1 MKKGLSQ
8 AQNGPVTHAG
18 PVRGCLGALLTSTG
32 TSFHREMI
40 GPKSDIGCGGRR
52 CTGTVDQA
60 VAGFAVSGQYPYF
73 LSARIHR
80 GAFLATMAAS

>member
-1 MKKGLSQ
+1 MKKRLSQ

-40 GPKSDIGCGGRR
+40 GPKSDIGLPR
-52 CTGTVDQA
+52 
-60 VAGFAVSGQYPYF
+60 
-73 LSARIHR
+73 
-80 GAFLATMAAS
+80 